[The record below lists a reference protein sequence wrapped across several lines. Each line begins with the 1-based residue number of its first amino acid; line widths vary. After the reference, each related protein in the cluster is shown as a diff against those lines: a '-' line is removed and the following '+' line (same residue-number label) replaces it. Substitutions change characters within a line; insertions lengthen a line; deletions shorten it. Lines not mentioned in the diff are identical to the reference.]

1 MKVFISQKMK
11 GLTPSEISLKRKQ
24 IMNTFSD
31 FMYVPCDFLPSYRPE
46 LAYCNPITA
55 LSQSLALMAEADVV
69 LVPLESAQ
77 ADMNVNPRGCEFEYA
92 IAKAYGKAI
101 YIYNDSLVYTIAKTW
116 RES

>member
-11 GLTPSEISLKRKQ
+11 GLTPSEISLKRMK
-24 IMNTFSD
+24 IIETFSD
-31 FMYVPCDFLPSYRPE
+31 FINVPCDFIASYRPE
-46 LAYCNPITA
+46 LAFRDPITS
-55 LSQSLALMAEADVV
+55 LSQSLAMMAEADVV

-101 YIYNDSLVYTIAKTW
+101 YVYNDSLVYTIAKA
-116 RES
+116 

>member
-11 GLTPSEISLKRKQ
+11 GLTPNEISLKRKQ

-31 FMYVPCDFLPSYRPE
+31 FVYVPRCQFLSSYRPE
-46 LAYCNPITA
+46 LAFCNPITA

-101 YIYNDSLVYTIAKTW
+101 YVYNDSLVYAIAKT
-116 RES
+116 